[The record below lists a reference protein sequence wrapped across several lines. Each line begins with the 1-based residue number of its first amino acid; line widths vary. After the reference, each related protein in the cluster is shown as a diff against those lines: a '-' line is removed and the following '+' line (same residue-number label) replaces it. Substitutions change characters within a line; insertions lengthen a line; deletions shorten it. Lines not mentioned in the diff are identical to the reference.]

1 MIKIKYLHIG
11 IDDTD
16 SPDGMCTTF
25 LASQIVNKF
34 KDNGIELVDYPRL
47 IRLNPFARFKT
58 RGNGGVSLKILND
71 DKAGLAKEI
80 VLEEVEKLSMFD
92 CDNTNPGVI
101 FYDGEITKEMEDY
114 AFRAIY
120 EFITIEEAEE
130 FGNSIGCEIHK
141 FKKGRGI
148 IGSIAAI
155 SLPLSDY
162 TYELLAYRDSENYGT
177 KRRIDYESVYLMDK
191 ETFPDTFENIDY
203 SEDYIAIEPKTP
215 CPVLYGIRSNTVE
228 ALEKAKDIVEVS
240 EPIVDSCI
248 FKTNQHTDMH
258 IQKASD
264 IASMKQFGC
273 YEVVGEVK
281 NRPTIIDGGHMFF
294 YIFDESG
301 EIECGAYESTKN
313 FRKVVSYLRPGDI
326 VRVYGG
332 IGEQNTFNIEKFQVV
347 KLNDIEYQN
356 PICECGKRMTS
367 AGKNKGFKCKKCGN
381 RIESDEKVPFKIN
394 RDLKDNQFYETP
406 VSARR
411 HLSKPLCRMDLTD

>member
-1 MIKIKYLHIG
+1 MIVIKYLYIG

-16 SPDGMCTTF
+16 SPDGMCTTY
-25 LASQIVNKF
+25 LASQIINKF
-34 KDNGIELVDYPRL
+34 NDNGIELVDYPRL

-58 RGNGGVSLKILND
+58 RGNGGVSLKILNN
-71 DKAGLAKEI
+71 DKAGLARQI

-101 FYDGEITKEMEDY
+101 FYDGEITEKMENY

-130 FGNSIGCEIHK
+130 FGKSVGCEIHK

-162 TYELLAYRDSENYGT
+162 TYELLAYRSAENYGT

-191 ETFPDTFENIDY
+191 KTFPDTFENIDY
-203 SEDYIAIEPKTP
+203 SENYIAIEPKTP
-215 CPVLYGIRSNTVE
+215 CPVLYGIRSNNVE
-228 ALEKAKDIVEVS
+228 ALKEAKEIVEVG
-240 EPIVDSCI
+240 EPIVDWCI

-258 IQKASD
+258 IQKAES
-264 IASMKQFGC
+264 ISEMEQFGC

-281 NRPTIIDGGHMFF
+281 NKPRIIDGGHMFF
-294 YIFDESG
+294 FISDKSG
-301 EIECGAYESTKN
+301 EIECGAYEPTKN
-313 FRKVVSYLRPGDI
+313 FRKTVSHLRPGDTI
-326 VRVYGG
+326 RVFGG
-332 IGEQNTFNIEKFQVV
+332 IGEQNTFNIEKFQVI
-347 KLNDIEYQN
+347 KLNDVEYKN
-356 PICECGKRMTS
+356 PICECGKSMTS
-367 AGKNKGFKCKKCGN
+367 AGKNKGFKCKRCGN
-381 RIESDEKVPFKIN
+381 RVKSDKKVPIKIT
-394 RDLKDNQFYETP
+394 RSLKNSEFYETP

-411 HLSKPLCRMDLTD
+411 HLSKPLCRMDLY

>member
-1 MIKIKYLHIG
+1 MIIIKYLHIG

-16 SPDGMCTTF
+16 SPDGMCTTY
-25 LASQIVNKF
+25 LASQIINKF
-34 KDNGIELVDYPRL
+34 KDNGIELADYPRL

-71 DKAGLAKEI
+71 DKSNLARKI
-80 VLEEVEKLSMFD
+80 VLSEVEKLSMFD

-101 FYDGEITKEMEDY
+101 FYEGEITEEMREY

-120 EFITIEEAEE
+120 EFIEIDEAEK
-130 FGNSIGCEIHK
+130 FGKSVGCEIHK

-162 TYELLAYRDSENYGT
+162 TFELLTYRSAENYGT
-177 KRRIDYESVYLMDK
+177 KRQIDYESVYLMDS

-228 ALEKAKDIVEVS
+228 ALEVAKSIVKVN
-240 EPIVDSCI
+240 EPVVDYCI

-281 NRPTIIDGGHMFF
+281 NKPTIIDGGHMFF
-294 YIFDESG
+294 YIKDESG
-301 EIECGAYESTKN
+301 EIECGAYEPTKN
-313 FRKVVSYLRPGDI
+313 FRKIVSHLRPGDVI
-326 VRVYGG
+326 RVFGG
-332 IGEQNTFNIEKFQVV
+332 IGEQNTFNIEKFQILE
-347 KLNDIEYQN
+347 LNDVEYKN
-356 PICECGKRMTS
+356 PICKCGKRMTS

-381 RIESDEKVPFKIN
+381 KIESDEKVQVKID
-394 RDLKDNQFYETP
+394 RFLETSKFYETP

-411 HLSKPLCRMDLTD
+411 HLSKPLCRM

>member
-1 MIKIKYLHIG
+1 MIRYLYIG

-16 SPDGMCTTF
+16 SPQGMCTTY
-25 LASQIVNKF
+25 LASQIINKF
-34 KDNGIELVDYPRL
+34 QDNGIELVDYPRL

-71 DKAGLAKEI
+71 GKADLAKQI
-80 VLEEVEKLSMFD
+80 VLEEVEELSMFD

-101 FYDGEITKEMEDY
+101 FYDGEITQEMEDY

-120 EFITIEEAEE
+120 EFISIEEAEE
-130 FGNSIGCEIHK
+130 FGKSVGCEIHK

-155 SLPLSDY
+155 SLPLDDF
-162 TYELLAYRDSENYGT
+162 TYELLAYRVAENFGT
-177 KRRIDYESVYLMDK
+177 ERQIDYDSVYEMDRQ
-191 ETFPDTFENIDY
+191 TFPDTFENIDY
-203 SEDYIAIEPKTP
+203 SENYIAIEPKTP

-228 ALEKAKDIVEVS
+228 ALKKAKGIVKVS
-240 EPIVDSCI
+240 EPIGDWCI

-264 IASMKQFGC
+264 IASMKQYGC
-273 YEVVGEVK
+273 YCVEGEVK
-281 NRPTIIDGGHMFF
+281 NRPKIIDGGHMFF
-294 YIFDESG
+294 YIKDDSG
-301 EIECGAYESTKN
+301 EIECGAYEPTKN
-313 FRKVVSYLRPGDI
+313 FRKIVSHLRPGDI
-326 VRVYGG
+326 IKAYGG
-332 IGEQNTFNIEKFQVV
+332 IGEQNTFNVEKFQVV
-347 KLNDIEYQN
+347 KLNDVEYQN

-381 RIESDEKVPFKIN
+381 RITSDEKVPIKIQRFLEN
-394 RDLKDNQFYETP
+394 AQFYETP

-411 HLSKPLCRMDLTD
+411 HLSKPICRMDLD

>member
-1 MIKIKYLHIG
+1 VIKIKYLHIG

-16 SPDGMCTTF
+16 SPDGMCTTY
-25 LASQIVNKF
+25 LASQIINEF
-34 KDNGIELVDYPRL
+34 KDNGIELVEYPRL

-71 DKAGLAKEI
+71 DKAELAKEI
-80 VLEEVEKLSMFD
+80 VLCKVKKLSMFD

-101 FYDGEITKEMEDY
+101 FYDGGITKEMVDY

-130 FGNSIGCEIHK
+130 FGKSVGCEIHK

-155 SLPLSDY
+155 SLPLKDY
-162 TYELLAYRDSENYGT
+162 TYELLAYRSSENYGT
-177 KRRIDYESVYLMDK
+177 KRCIDYESVYQMDK

-215 CPVLYGIRSNTVE
+215 CPVLYGIRSNTVDALKE
-228 ALEKAKDIVEVS
+228 AKNIVEVS
-240 EPIVDSCI
+240 EPIVDWCI

-264 IASMKQFGC
+264 ISSMKQFGC

-281 NRPTIIDGGHMFF
+281 NKPTIIDGGHMFF

-301 EIECGAYESTKN
+301 EIECGAYEPTKN
-313 FRKVVSYLRPGDI
+313 FRKVVSKLLPGDI
-326 VRVYGG
+326 IKVYGG
-332 IGEQNTFNIEKFQVV
+332 IGEQNTFNIEKFQVI
-347 KLNDIEYQN
+347 KLNDVEYKN
-356 PICECGKRMTS
+356 PICQCGKRMTS

-381 RIESDEKVPFKIN
+381 RVESNEKVPIKIK
-394 RDLKDNQFYETP
+394 RFLKNSQFYETP

-411 HLSKPLCRMDLTD
+411 HLSKPLCRMNLN